1 MKKMLFSTLALLLLS
16 VFVTAQST
24 YPVKE
29 KNTFLV
35 FTAGPAFPVSDFAS
49 SDMNNTDAGMA
60 KNGYNIEFKLG
71 HHFDKVFGFVSAVS
85 YGSNSVDKSFVNSVP
100 GVNIDPWHYYAL
112 MVGPMI
118 TGTLTP
124 KTSFDFN
131 VLTGAAYVNSPKV
144 TLDNEVIATD
154 DWAATVPVK
163 LAADFRFQFN
173 SRSYLFTGA
182 NYLYMRPHF
191 DASLGLGE
199 IQRLAFKQKMSVIGI
214 NAGLGFRF

>member
-1 MKKMLFSTLALLLLS
+1 MKKMIFSTLALLLLS

-24 YPVKE
+24 YPVKVN
-29 KNTFLV
+29 NTFLV

-49 SDMNNTDAGMA
+49 SDLSNTDAGMA

-71 HHFDKVFGFVSAVS
+71 HHFDKVFGFAATVS
-85 YGSNSVDKSFVNSVP
+85 YGSNQVDKSFVNNAP
-100 GVNIDPWHYYAL
+100 GVKIDPWHYYAL

-131 VLTGAAYVNSPKV
+131 VLTGAAYVNSPRVK
-144 TLDNEVIATD
+144 LDNEVIATD

-173 SRSYLFTGA
+173 SRGYLFTGA

>member
-16 VFVTAQST
+16 VFVTAQSK

-49 SDMNNTDAGMA
+49 SDFNNTDAGMA

-85 YGSNSVDKSFVNSVP
+85 YGSNPVDKSFVNSVS
-100 GVNIDPWHYYAL
+100 GVKIDPWHYYAL
-112 MVGPMI
+112 MVGPMV

-131 VLTGAAYVNSPKV
+131 VLTGAAYVNSPRVK
-144 TLDNEVIATD
+144 LNNDVIASD
-154 DWAATVPVK
+154 DWAATVPIK

-173 SRSYLFTGA
+173 SRGYLFTGA

-191 DASLGLGE
+191 DASMGLGE
-199 IQRLAFKQKMSVIGI
+199 IQRVAFKQKMSLIGI
-214 NAGLGFRF
+214 NAGVGFRF